1 MSKFD
6 NCAPPGETIGNS
18 YQAGSV
24 YGFGHLDFYR
34 HCLDVLDNGAEK
46 LVSGREGRKT
56 VEIIE
61 AAYQSVLLGGQV
73 KPGTMPR

>member
-1 MSKFD
+1 M
-6 NCAPPGETIGNS
+6 
-18 YQAGSV
+18 GSV

-34 HCLDVLDNGAEK
+34 HCLDVLDNGAEE

-61 AAYQSVLLGGQV
+61 AAYQSVASV
-73 KPGTMPR
+73 KEQQTNGFEGV